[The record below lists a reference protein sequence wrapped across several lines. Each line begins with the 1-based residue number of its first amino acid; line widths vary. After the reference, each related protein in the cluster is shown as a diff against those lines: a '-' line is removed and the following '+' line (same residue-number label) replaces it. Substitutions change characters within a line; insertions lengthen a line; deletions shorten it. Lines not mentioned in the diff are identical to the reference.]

1 MNTESSSIES
11 SKIVFK
17 TGESL
22 TGFTSKTKLSESV
35 NSPSLTVYVTII
47 LPLKLRFGIIVNKE
61 SEIFE
66 TAFPLTNALNS
77 NTSSSIS
84 LAFNTIVKISSS
96 LTLCVLISTKTG
108 ASFTGVTSILIVA
121 VFE

>member
-1 MNTESSSIES
+1 MKTESSSIES
-11 SKIVFK
+11 SNIVFK

-35 NSPSLTVYVTII
+35 NSPSLTVYVTMI
-47 LPLKLRFGIIVNKE
+47 LPLKLRFGVIVNKE
-61 SEIFE
+61 SEILE

-84 LAFNTIVKISSS
+84 LAFNTKVKI
-96 LTLCVLISTKTG
+96 
-108 ASFTGVTSILIVA
+108 
-121 VFE
+121 